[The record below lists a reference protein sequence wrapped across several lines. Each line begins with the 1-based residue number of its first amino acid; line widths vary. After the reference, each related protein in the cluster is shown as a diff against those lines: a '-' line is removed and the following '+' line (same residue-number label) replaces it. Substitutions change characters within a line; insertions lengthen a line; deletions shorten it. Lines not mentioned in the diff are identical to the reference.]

1 MTHEVVV
8 VTRVGCHLCE
18 TAEADIARICGEL
31 SVPWSTVDVDGDERL
46 RAEHGDW
53 VPVIMIDGRQH
64 GYGVVDEPRLRRA
77 LAG

>member
-1 MTHEVVV
+1 MTHEVTL

-18 TAEADIARICGEL
+18 TAETEVARICGEL
-31 SVPWSTVDVDGDERL
+31 SVPWSAVDVDSDDAL

-64 GYGVVDEPRLRRA
+64 GYGMVDEARFRRA
-77 LAG
+77 LTG